1 MTTEGQD
8 EDQSL
13 RRKRFQTGQ
22 LAGTVSFIIG
32 LTPVTL
38 PTTPSDQF
46 DIEIS
51 YDAILFEKKSDRL
64 NI

>member
-1 MTTEGQD
+1 MKINPYD
-8 EDQSL
+8 ENASKLDNSQ
-13 RRKRFQTGQ
+13 
-22 LAGTVSFIIG
+22 GTVSFIIG

-51 YDAILFEKKSDRL
+51 HDAIQFEKKSDRL
-64 NI
+64 TSDGKRT

>member
-1 MTTEGQD
+1 MKINPYD
-8 EDQSL
+8 ENAFNLDNP
-13 RRKRFQTGQ
+13 R
-22 LAGTVSFIIG
+22 GTVSFLIG

-51 YDAILFEKKSDRL
+51 DGVIQFEKKSDRL
-64 NI
+64 KI

>member
-1 MTTEGQD
+1 MKINPYD
-8 EDQSL
+8 EKAFKLDNP
-13 RRKRFQTGQ
+13 R
-22 LAGTVSFIIG
+22 GTVSFIIG

-46 DIEIS
+46 DIEIGVG
-51 YDAILFEKKSDRL
+51 AIQFEKKSDRL